1 MIIDAHNHPDWRHH
15 DLNAFLRDMDACGI
29 DRTWL
34 LNWESPKDEY
44 DPHAIPVITDPG
56 EGGPIPFSRCL
67 SYVERCPE
75 RFILGYSPDPRKPE
89 AIDQLQ
95 AMVDIYGVRI
105 CGEFKFRMM
114 FDNPD
119 AIRLFHFC
127 GQKGLPV
134 TIHLDYELER
144 QSKYPR
150 TNYWYGGGHDSL
162 ERALALCP
170 DTVFLAHAPGFWA
183 RISNDDR
190 YLSEAYPKSKVV
202 AGGKVVQMMREYPNL
217 YGDLSG
223 GSGHN
228 ALNRDHEFGREFVM
242 EFQDRLL
249 YGRDLFD
256 NRHQE
261 VLNALHLPESVLE
274 KVYFRNALKLV
285 PLED

>member
-15 DLNAFLRDMDACGI
+15 DLNAFLKDMNQCRI
-29 DRTWL
+29 DKTWL
-34 LNWESPKDEY
+34 LSWESPQDEY

-56 EGGPIPFSRCL
+56 PRGPIPFARCL
-67 SYVERCPE
+67 SYAERCPE
-75 RFILGYSPDPRKPE
+75 RFILGFSPDPRRPE

-95 AMVDIYGVRI
+95 AMMDIYGVRI
-105 CGEFKFRMM
+105 CGEFKFRLM

-119 AIRLFHFC
+119 AIRLFRFC
-127 GQKGLPV
+127 GERGLPV
-134 TIHLDYELER
+134 TIHLDYELQR
-144 QSKYPR
+144 PSKYPR
-150 TNYWYGGGHDSL
+150 PSYWYGGSHESL
-162 ERALALCP
+162 ERALELCP
-170 DTVFLAHAPGFWA
+170 DTVILAHAPGFWA

-190 YLSEAYPKSKVV
+190 YLQESYPKGKVIPE
-202 AGGKVVQMMREYPNL
+202 GKVVQMLRKYPNL

-228 ALNRDHEFGREFVM
+228 ALARDPEFGREFVL

-261 VLNALHLPESVLE
+261 VLQVMDLPDDVLE
-274 KVYFRNALKLV
+274 KVFSGNALRLV
-285 PLED
+285 PDKG